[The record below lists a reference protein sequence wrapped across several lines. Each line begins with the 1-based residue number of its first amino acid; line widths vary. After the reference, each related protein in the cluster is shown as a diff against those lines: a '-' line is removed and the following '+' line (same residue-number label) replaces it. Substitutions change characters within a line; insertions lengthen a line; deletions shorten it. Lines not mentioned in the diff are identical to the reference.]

1 MSHLATEQAKA
12 AKTDPLGVYVHVPF
26 CASTCDFCA
35 FYQTKP
41 TAQRVKSFLDGIASE
56 ADLIGW
62 SRPATTIFWGGGTP
76 GLLSP
81 RDLARLAAIVREPC
95 GGWLEEWT
103 VELAPASVTA
113 ERLAVLRDAGV
124 TRISMG
130 VQSFQP
136 ALLDALGRQHTREQ
150 IFRAYERVRAANFS
164 SVNLDLMFALPGQ
177 SEGEWAAD
185 VREALALAP
194 DHLSTYCLTFEED
207 TAMWVKLSQGRV
219 KLDREH
225 EARLYEA
232 TWAQLA
238 GAGYAQYEIS
248 NFARPG
254 HACRH
259 NLNTW
264 RMQEWIGL
272 GPSAA
277 SQHAGWRGA
286 NIADLDQWLSNIER
300 GERATEDRV
309 ALTSELLAE
318 DALIFGL
325 RMNAGVDVAPWRAR
339 CPNAP
344 WSEVDALLDQLAA
357 DGLALHEDTIVRLTD
372 RGRLL
377 ADSVGA
383 EIMRAFDQGHADAE
397 CADRAGT
404 INDERSSV
412 GSAHE

>member
-1 MSHLATEQAKA
+1 MSHPASEQDKA
-12 AKTDPLGVYVHVPF
+12 SPVPPLGLYVHVPF

-41 TAQRVKSFLDGIASE
+41 TAGGVGGFLAGIADE
-56 ADLIGW
+56 AKLVNW
-62 SRPATTIFWGGGTP
+62 TRPVTTVFWGGGTP

-81 RDLARLAAIVREPC
+81 KDLGRLAETVRAQCHGVPA
-95 GGWLEEWT
+95 EWT
-103 VELAPASVTA
+103 VELAPASVTPQ
-113 ERLAVLRDAGV
+113 RLAALREAGV

-136 ALLDALGRQHTREQ
+136 ALLDGLGRQHTLPQ
-150 IFRAYERVRAANFS
+150 IYRAYDHVRAAGFA

-177 SEGEWAAD
+177 TEAEWAAD
-185 VREALALAP
+185 VSEAVRLAP

-207 TAMWVKLSQGRV
+207 TALWVKLSQGRV
-219 KLDREH
+219 KLDPEN

-232 TWAQLA
+232 TWDQLA
-238 GAGYAQYEIS
+238 AAGYGQYEVA

-264 RMQEWIGL
+264 HMQEWVGL

-277 SQHAGWRGA
+277 SQYDGWRGA
-286 NIADLDQWLSNIER
+286 NVADLEKWLGHVAR
-300 GERATEDRV
+300 GERVTEDRV
-309 ALTSELLAE
+309 VLTPAQLAE

-325 RMNAGVDVAPWRAR
+325 RMNAGVDVAAWQARAPDAPWAAVEALLERCVAEGLAVREGSRAR
-339 CPNAP
+339 
-344 WSEVDALLDQLAA
+344 
-357 DGLALHEDTIVRLTD
+357 LTE

-383 EIMRAFDQGHADAE
+383 EMMEAFQ
-397 CADRAGT
+397 T
-404 INDERSSV
+404 PILT
-412 GSAHE
+412 